1 MTWTGAAVVWAVTGA
16 IGVAAALWPAAW
28 MALFTNDPAV
38 QAAGGEYLRIV
49 GGCYGFFGVGLVLFF
64 ASQGAGRL
72 GWALGASA
80 ARLLVVAIGGWFT
93 VHVVAGP
100 PAALY
105 AIIALSLVA
114 LAGVV
119 AVATYAADWAVA
131 ARVPD
136 LGMMSIL
143 KRKTRVVA
151 AHSAGGRVL
160 SWVNGR
166 DACKPASVLAFGGLR
181 FRQAPRHHRIFPCR

>member
-1 MTWTGAAVVWAVTGA
+1 VTSA

-38 QAAGGEYLRIV
+38 QAAGSEYLRIV

-80 ARLLVVAIGGWFT
+80 ARLLVVAVGGWFT

-100 PAALY
+100 PATLY

-131 ARVPD
+131 
-136 LGMMSIL
+136 G
-143 KRKTRVVA
+143 
-151 AHSAGGRVL
+151 AG
-160 SWVNGR
+160 
-166 DACKPASVLAFGGLR
+166 P
-181 FRQAPRHHRIFPCR
+181 